1 VTRLRIGLA
10 LAGFLA
16 ALLAVSRQDERIGW
30 AGIAL
35 LSGSLLVKVV
45 QKRYS
50 QKDMDAPQDKN
61 DSL

>member
-16 ALLAVSRQDERIGW
+16 ALLAVSLQDERIGW

-35 LSGSLLVKVV
+35 LSGSLIVRVV
-45 QKRYS
+45 QKQYS
-50 QKDMDAPQDKN
+50 QKDIDAPHHKN